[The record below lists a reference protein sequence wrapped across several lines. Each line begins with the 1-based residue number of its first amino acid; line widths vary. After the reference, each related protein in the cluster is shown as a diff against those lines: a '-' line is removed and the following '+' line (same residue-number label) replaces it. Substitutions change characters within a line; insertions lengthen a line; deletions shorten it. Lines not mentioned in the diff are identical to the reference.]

1 MTADLCAIT
10 GIIRLMAFSKDF
22 SRNQKVASLKFSR
35 FTQRFRK
42 EMNMAQLFKTYIILF
57 LLVFAPYTSQAN
69 EQPVKQAHKPPI
81 LTTTAII
88 EIYEGNQFKG
98 IVLIERGKAPF
109 GKAIPGGKVEYGE
122 TVENAIR
129 REMMEEV
136 NLELHELRQFHVYS
150 DPTRDFRHHS
160 VEVTHIAKAYQ
171 SPIAGDDAAKAFIV
185 KLDDIPWN
193 ELAFDHALVLKDYL
207 EWRNGNKS
215 IAMPNRKLG
224 LN

>member
-1 MTADLCAIT
+1 MTKL
-10 GIIRLMAFSKDF
+10 LEQYF
-22 SRNQKVASLKFSR
+22 V
-35 FTQRFRK
+35 
-42 EMNMAQLFKTYIILF
+42 LFAMVLTPL
-57 LLVFAPYTSQAN
+57 AGHAN
-69 EQPVKQAHKPPI
+69 EQTVKQAHKPPI

-88 EIYEGNQFKG
+88 EVYEGNQLKG

-136 NLELHELRQFHVYS
+136 NLELNDLRQFHVYS

-160 VEVTHIAKAYQ
+160 VEVAHIAKAYQ
-171 SPIAGDDAAKAFIV
+171 SPKAGDDAAKAFIV
-185 KLDDIPWN
+185 KLDNIPWT

-207 EWRNGNKS
+207 EWKNGNS
-215 IAMPNRKLG
+215 SVAMPKP
-224 LN
+224 